1 MDINDLLNS
10 TSGQQIVANISR
22 QFGLDQG
29 QATSAV
35 QAALPMI
42 LGGLGRNA
50 QDAEGAEALNNAL
63 GRHDPSLLD
72 NVQGFFGDG
81 QAAQADGSKIL
92 GHIFGDK
99 VGDVENGIARSS
111 GISMAKI
118 GPIIAMLAPLVM
130 SYLNKEKQSGNVTQA
145 GGLGDLIGGLARGF
159 GSGSGSSD
167 RGGGLIGMVTGF
179 LDKNK
184 DGNVMDDLIGMF
196 GKK

>member
-1 MDINDLLNS
+1 MNISDLLNS
-10 TSGQQIVANISR
+10 GAGQQIVANISQ
-22 QFGLDQG
+22 QFGLDQA

-50 QDAEGAEALNNAL
+50 QDEQGAESLNNAL
-63 GRHDPSLLD
+63 AQHDPAVLD
-72 NVQGFFGDG
+72 NVQGFFGNAS
-81 QAAQADGSKIL
+81 AAQNEGSKIL

-99 VGDVENGIARSS
+99 VSTVENGVAQSS

-130 SYLNKEKQSGNVTQA
+130 SYLNKQKQSNNVTQS
-145 GGLGDLIGGLARGF
+145 GGLGDLIGGLA
-159 GSGSGSSD
+159 GSMGGGNSSSQ
-167 RGGGLIGMVTGF
+167 GGLIGMVTGF

-184 DGNVMDDLIGMF
+184 DGNVIDDIMGMF

>member
-1 MDINDLLNS
+1 MNIDDLLNS
-10 TSGQQIVANISR
+10 GSGQQIVANISR
-22 QFGLDQG
+22 QFGLDQA

-50 QDAEGAEALNNAL
+50 QNEQGAESLNNAL
-63 GRHDPSLLD
+63 AQHDPAVLD
-72 NVQGFFGDG
+72 NVQGFFGNAS
-81 QAAQADGSKIL
+81 AAQNEGSKIL

-99 VGDVENGIARSS
+99 VSTVENGVAQSS

-130 SYLNKEKQSGNVTQA
+130 SYLNKQKQSNNVTQS
-145 GGLGDLIGGLARGF
+145 GGLGDLIGGLA
-159 GSGSGSSD
+159 GSMGGGNNSSQ
-167 RGGGLIGMVTGF
+167 GGLIGMVTGF

-184 DGNVMDDLIGMF
+184 DGNVIDDIMGMF

>member
-1 MDINDLLNS
+1 MNINDLLNS
-10 TSGQQIVANISR
+10 GAGQQIVANISQ
-22 QFGLDQG
+22 QFGLDQS

-50 QDAEGAEALNNAL
+50 QNEQGAESLNNAL
-63 GRHDPSLLD
+63 SQHDPSVLD
-72 NVQGFFGDG
+72 NVQGFFGN
-81 QAAQADGSKIL
+81 ASSAQNEGSKIL

-99 VGDVENGIARSS
+99 VSTVENGVAQSS

-130 SYLNKEKQSGNVTQA
+130 SYLNKQKQSNNVTQS
-145 GGLGDLIGGLARGF
+145 GGLGDLIGGLA
-159 GSGSGSSD
+159 GSMGGGNTTSQ
-167 RGGGLIGMVTGF
+167 GGGLIGMVTGF
-179 LDKNK
+179 LDKDK
-184 DGNVMDDLIGMF
+184 DGSVIDDIMGMF

>member
-1 MDINDLLNS
+1 MNINDLLNS
-10 TSGQQIVANISR
+10 GAGQQIVANISQ
-22 QFGLDQG
+22 QFGLDQS

-50 QDAEGAEALNNAL
+50 QNEQGAESLNNAL
-63 GRHDPSLLD
+63 SQHDPSVLD
-72 NVQGFFGDG
+72 NVQGFFGN
-81 QAAQADGSKIL
+81 ASSAQNEGSKIL

-99 VGDVENGIARSS
+99 VSTVENGVAQSS

-130 SYLNKEKQSGNVTQA
+130 SYLNKQKQSNNVTQS
-145 GGLGDLIGGLARGF
+145 GGLGDLIGGLA
-159 GSGSGSSD
+159 GSMGGGNTTAQ
-167 RGGGLIGMVTGF
+167 GGGLIGMVTGF
-179 LDKNK
+179 LDKDK
-184 DGNVMDDLIGMF
+184 DGSVIDDIMGMF

>member
-1 MDINDLLNS
+1 MNINDLLNS
-10 TSGQQIVANISR
+10 GAGQQIVANISQ
-22 QFGLDQG
+22 QFGLDQS

-50 QDAEGAEALNNAL
+50 QNEQGAESLNNAL
-63 GRHDPSLLD
+63 AQHDPSVLD
-72 NVQGFFGDG
+72 NVQGFFGN
-81 QAAQADGSKIL
+81 ASSAQNEGSKIL

-99 VGDVENGIARSS
+99 VSTVENGVAQSS

-130 SYLNKEKQSGNVTQA
+130 SYLNKQKQSNNVTQS
-145 GGLGDLIGGLARGF
+145 GGLGDLIGGLA
-159 GSGSGSSD
+159 GSMGGGNNTSQ
-167 RGGGLIGMVTGF
+167 GGGLIGMVTGF
-179 LDKNK
+179 LDKDK
-184 DGNVMDDLIGMF
+184 DGSVIDDIMGMF